1 MPDKRAT
8 GVSALGYI
16 SCIVGI
22 CFLIGVI
29 LMLVPSAFSARFKE
43 GLNIFIAMIFLVI
56 AVIDLVIGIGLLK
69 LKNWARNITVVL
81 SILICIFDL
90 LKIFKYIYNPIL
102 LISALLRPVIAI
114 IIIWY
119 LTRPA
124 VREQFK

>member
-1 MPDKRAT
+1 
-8 GVSALGYI
+8 
-16 SCIVGI
+16 
-22 CFLIGVI
+22 
-29 LMLVPSAFSARFKE
+29 MLVPSAFSARFKE